1 MDLSLTAVSSQDLLQ
16 LRPLYWFY
24 KQFCITG
31 LKVRKVI
38 FNIVIGQ
45 LRIKVV
51 NKNCLTLLLNHFSL
65 SGPGVT
71 PFTQHLVNLLPKIT
85 DHLKVTMFLLT
96 LTLLLVTLIV
106 TTFFLSST
114 FSARV
119 ERSPEKT
126 SAVKHCRTKQVMSEK
141 G

>member
-1 MDLSLTAVSSQDLLQ
+1 M
-16 LRPLYWFY
+16 
-24 KQFCITG
+24 
-31 LKVRKVI
+31 
-38 FNIVIGQ
+38 
-45 LRIKVV
+45 V

-65 SGPGVT
+65 SRPGVT
-71 PFTQHLVNLLPKIT
+71 PFAQHRVYWLPKIT

-119 ERSPEKT
+119 EKSPEKT
-126 SAVKHCRTKQVMSEK
+126 SALKHYRTKQIMTEK
-141 G
+141 R